1 MICCIVPKK
10 YIIIIFE
17 GLKWRVTW
25 RRSITS
31 PKTEIHRFHH
41 KNIKSDMFA
50 WASLNVMV
58 TKWHVYTWCTQEHF
72 LRVTRIL
79 HESCLYIL
87 IFPCMLCP
95 RQLLHLLTLGSDCE
109 QIQKVV
115 LTFWTQYQY
124 WAYRQPLAFTALL
137 SSLNT
142 NCKSSKKY
150 NHVGN
155 WGK

>member
-1 MICCIVPKK
+1 MAEFCWTVMQTRSRASVNILEVSDPQGCDDLLHCSEEI
-10 YIIIIFE
+10 YR
-17 GLKWRVTW
+17 LHLWRVEMTCHVA
-25 RRSITS
+25 TQ
-31 PKTEIHRFHH
+31 HH
-41 KNIKSDMFA
+41 IPEDWNFLELPAFYMKVA
-50 WASLNVMV
+50 
-58 TKWHVYTWCTQEHF
+58 CTF
-72 LRVTRIL
+72 LFSQV
-79 HESCLYIL
+79 C
-87 IFPCMLCP
+87 
-95 RQLLHLLTLGSDCE
+95 RQLLHLLTLGSDCK